1 MLEAKRDKT
10 AKKEEKKSNGK
21 VIKIVLTAM
30 LAITG
35 AVGFARAGT
44 EKILKPEDNQ
54 YLELRATSIT
64 ENEEGNKQLIM
75 ELWGHNLEFKG
86 FSFRFSYDSSKYKL
100 SNVETNEITDN
111 CDEYFKFENEFSDVL
126 EFFDVTYKGIG
137 DGLEA
142 VVSFNPPTGTKD
154 YILEKEDVGKVIH
167 TRRFNSIWKIKL

>member
-44 EKILKPEDNQ
+44 EKILEPEDNQ

-75 ELWGHNLEFKG
+75 E
-86 FSFRFSYDSSKYKL
+86 
-100 SNVETNEITDN
+100 
-111 CDEYFKFENEFSDVL
+111 
-126 EFFDVTYKGIG
+126 
-137 DGLEA
+137 
-142 VVSFNPPTGTKD
+142 
-154 YILEKEDVGKVIH
+154 
-167 TRRFNSIWKIKL
+167 